1 LRGVVEVRPALVV
14 VAFELFQVDPQ
25 LGGSGAAGKFMRRRH
40 KSKSNRWCGRQSN
53 PCRPVVAMAGAGEK
67 PGPARQGRVRWKICG
82 TRWNLGGTR
91 PYLTSG
97 CASAWQCANA
107 RNRPAATTAVLR
119 LARFR
124 SLGYNMRVM
133 IRALLLIFDSSRTWE
148 KIKNDAHSVGRISV
162 SFLFPLLALTSS
174 GEALGLIKLGMERGV
189 TAREVKVSPELA
201 LRYELVQIGLSLVI
215 VYLGAVALQ
224 KIGASFH
231 RQHRYTDCFTTLAYA
246 MSPLYLL
253 RLLDG
258 LPVMNTWVCY

>member
-1 LRGVVEVRPALVV
+1 VFANRLDNRQDMGLGERAVQRCAAMTAGAERDQLRGVVEVRPALVV

-67 PGPARQGRVRWKICG
+67 PGPARQGRVRRKICG

-124 SLGYNMRVM
+124 SL
-133 IRALLLIFDSSRTWE
+133 
-148 KIKNDAHSVGRISV
+148 
-162 SFLFPLLALTSS
+162 
-174 GEALGLIKLGMERGV
+174 
-189 TAREVKVSPELA
+189 
-201 LRYELVQIGLSLVI
+201 
-215 VYLGAVALQ
+215 
-224 KIGASFH
+224 
-231 RQHRYTDCFTTLAYA
+231 
-246 MSPLYLL
+246 
-253 RLLDG
+253 
-258 LPVMNTWVCY
+258 